1 MRRILATWL
10 TACGVLGCLPGT
22 TRAQP
27 TPPAAPQLA
36 PAVVLRALSFDQS
49 GAFVGPA
56 SRAFWERVFESD
68 RIPDDPQRVLR
79 GIDKTPRID
88 AAFVLAATSV
98 GPAASGWARLRTMA
112 FVQRVFGRA
121 ADGDLA
127 AVLVAARAAQRYPM
141 LMLSA
146 ERMGISDARVYV
158 ALARAAERLERINQP
173 LVLRNALAQFQ
184 GALALVER
192 VRLEGALSPAVAGRA
207 LEALAAV
214 PITRR
219 EGYRGAIGGWLA
231 TELLPALGVE
241 ATPSFDSDA
250 MDQQL
255 LAALAGDPDL
265 KPPVVEWEGL
275 TYRFDRRSA
284 QLERLVRT
292 RRRLGGNRLD
302 AVLALWATAAAL
314 ASGGA
319 ADPSAAIAGLQRSL
333 GALQTPPV
341 GIHVPNFRN
350 TTVDQQVRPV
360 VERMQESAGRGRPP
374 RLAEA
379 ASRLLPVVD
388 VLLADVLRTLPYVL
402 QLANSDDAGPLG
414 DDIAARHE
422 FGVRIREPADRARA
436 PWRVPRGAATPP
448 PPFRQLGDF
457 WAAPE
462 DDDRFTNAW
471 HVYGALMSLDVA
483 LAGFRLPRMA
493 GVLPSAPPF
502 FGRAQEVHFARGAT
516 LFTPSRVTRNQIGAL
531 AGAIRRGR
539 ARVQQ
544 VRVEPETLPEVVRD
558 AGLSP
563 ARGNELTRT
572 AQRRPDAVDQE
583 FSRTELLRLGL
594 NDADDGQTR
603 ALAGWGA
610 PAVGLDGCL
619 CLRVPPAGGFGFS
632 AADTER
638 LASEFADLPLALAE
652 AADELALPAAIVG
665 ELLPVA
671 MRELLDGFRVADP
684 YSYRGRLDAL
694 VRYVRQLPRA
704 RIEDYV
710 AALVGPG
717 RPLRPVEMEPGP

>member
-1 MRRILATWL
+1 MRRMLAAWL
-10 TACGVLGCLPGT
+10 TACGVIGCLPGT
-22 TRAQP
+22 IRAQP
-27 TPPAAPQLA
+27 APGPEPRLA
-36 PAVVLRALSFDQS
+36 PAIVLRALSFDES

-79 GIDKTPRID
+79 GIDEAPRID

-98 GPAASGWARLRTMA
+98 GSAASGRARLRTMA

-121 ADGDLA
+121 AGGDLA
-127 AVLVAARAAQRYPM
+127 PVLVAARAALRYPM

-146 ERMGISDARVYV
+146 ERMGIGDARVYV

-184 GALALVER
+184 GAVALIER
-192 VRLEGALSPAVAGRA
+192 ARLEGTLAPKVAGSA

-214 PITRR
+214 PTTRSG
-219 EGYRGAIGGWLA
+219 GYHGALGGWLTA
-231 TELLPALGVE
+231 ELLPALSVE

-250 MDQQL
+250 MDRQL

-284 QLERLVRT
+284 QLERLAQA

-302 AVLALWATAAAL
+302 GVLALWAAAETL
-314 ASGGA
+314 ARGAA
-319 ADPSAAIAGLQRSL
+319 ADPSAVIAGLQQSI
-333 GALQTPPV
+333 GALQTPAV
-341 GIHVPNFRN
+341 GIYVPDYRN

-360 VERMQESAGRGRPP
+360 VERLRESAGRGPA
-374 RLAEA
+374 RLADDA
-379 ASRLLPVVD
+379 RRLLPVVD
-388 VLLADVLRTLPYVL
+388 VLLADLLRTLPYVV
-402 QLANSDDAGPLG
+402 QLANSDDVGPLG

-436 PWRVPRGAATPP
+436 PWRVPRGAAAPP
-448 PPFRQLGDF
+448 APFRQLGDF
-457 WAAPE
+457 WSAPE
-462 DDDRFTNAW
+462 DDRFTNTW
-471 HVYGALMSLDVA
+471 HVYGALMSLDLA
-483 LAGFRLPRMA
+483 LARFRLPRIA
-493 GVLPSAPPF
+493 GALPSAPPF
-502 FGRAQEVHFARGAT
+502 FGRAQEIHFARGVT
-516 LFTPSRVTRNQIGAL
+516 LFTPSRVTREQVGAI

-539 ARVQQ
+539 ARVQR
-544 VRVEPETLPEVVRD
+544 VRLEPETLPEVVRD

-563 ARGNELTRT
+563 ARGEELTRT
-572 AQRRPDAVDQE
+572 MRQRPDALDQT

-594 NDADDGQTR
+594 NAADEGQAQ

-610 PAVGLDGCL
+610 PAVGLDECL
-619 CLRVPPAGGFGFS
+619 CLRIPPADGFGFA

-652 AADELALPAAIVG
+652 AVDELALPEAIVG
-665 ELLPVA
+665 DLLPVA
-671 MRELLDGFRVADP
+671 MRELLDGFNVVDP

-694 VRYVRQLPRA
+694 VRYVRRLPRA

-717 RPLRPVEMEPGP
+717 RPLRPVDLEPGP